1 MAQIWKPNEE
11 KSEDEDLVV
20 TGHRDEELGQAEPEN
35 EQAVEVPEDDPRS
48 ALDALG
54 EDVASSPARR
64 GHDGLLE

>member
-11 KSEDEDLVV
+11 KSEEEDLVV
-20 TGHRDEELGQAEPEN
+20 TGHRDDEQQQVMAEE
-35 EQAVEVPEDDPRS
+35 EQAVEAAEASPRN

-64 GHDGLLE
+64 GHEN